1 MYWKESLVKEYY
13 DRVLIVFIHDMGI
26 YGSTEKL
33 GAFASIIKYTIN
45 GVEHEELID
54 NDEFA
59 IMDELVFTH
68 VEEDYNG

>member
-1 MYWKESLVKEYY
+1 VKEYY
-13 DRVLIVFIHDMGI
+13 DRVLIVFIHDLGI

-33 GAFASIIKYTIN
+33 GAFASIIKYTKDGI
-45 GVEHEELID
+45 EYEELID

-68 VEEDYNG
+68 VEEEYDENQ

>member
-1 MYWKESLVKEYY
+1 
-13 DRVLIVFIHDMGI
+13 MGI

-33 GAFASIIKYTIN
+33 GAFASIIKYTID

>member
-1 MYWKESLVKEYY
+1 MKEYY
-13 DRVLIVFIHDMGI
+13 DRVLIVFIHDLGL

-33 GAFASIIKYTIN
+33 GAFASIIKYTKDGI
-45 GVEHEELID
+45 EYEELIY

-68 VEEDYNG
+68 VEEEYND

>member
-1 MYWKESLVKEYY
+1 MKEYY
-13 DRVLIVFIHDMGI
+13 DRVLIVFIHDLGI

-33 GAFASIIKYTIN
+33 GAFASMVKYTQD
-45 GVEHEELID
+45 GMEYEELID
-54 NDEFA
+54 NAEFS

>member
-1 MYWKESLVKEYY
+1 MKEYY
-13 DRVLIVFIHDMGI
+13 DRVLIVFIHDLGI

-33 GAFASIIKYTIN
+33 GAFASLIKYTQD
-45 GVEHEELID
+45 GMEYEELID
-54 NDEFA
+54 NSEFS

>member
-1 MYWKESLVKEYY
+1 MSWKESLVKEYY
-13 DRVLIVFIHDMGI
+13 DRVLIVFIHDLGI

-33 GAFASIIKYTIN
+33 GAFASMVKYTQD
-45 GVEHEELID
+45 GTEYEELID
-54 NDEFA
+54 NAEFS